1 MKDIDFV
8 ALTNAATQSPV
19 LIRADEILSVLTD
32 DQGITRVYT
41 PNLGYYLVKESVEE
55 VSNILEKMFGT
66 MVINKC
72 LFEKLKE

>member
-66 MVINKC
+66 MVINKG

>member
-8 ALTNAATQSPV
+8 TLTNAATQSPV
-19 LIRADEILSVLTD
+19 LIRGDEILSVLKD
-32 DQGITRVYT
+32 EQGITRVYT

-66 MVINKC
+66 MVINKG

>member
-8 ALTNAATQSPV
+8 VLTNAATQSPV

>member
-8 ALTNAATQSPV
+8 ALTNAATLGPV
-19 LIRADEILSVLTD
+19 LIRADEILSVLMD

-66 MVINKC
+66 MVINKG